1 MEKRAVSSVIA
12 IIMIIALTVVMVFVV
27 LTGIKTIINKK
38 ISSSESCSQIRDKV
52 FLEELYTCYNS
63 SSKEVY
69 FSISV
74 KDIQLNKIS
83 FLLENKQ
90 NSKSF
95 EITSTPKIC
104 SGIRYF
110 DGNYSN
116 PIKIPDKYSGRVY
129 ALNLSL
135 IGFSGLPDYISITPY
150 INNNACPINLKN
162 KLYDCVKMKPF
173 V

>member
-12 IIMIIALTVVMVFVV
+12 IIMIIALTVVMAVVV
-27 LTGIKTIINKK
+27 LAGIKIIINKK
-38 ISSSESCSQIRDKV
+38 MSSSESCSQIRDKV
-52 FLEELYTCYNS
+52 FLEELYTCYNT

-74 KDIQLNKIS
+74 KDIKLSKIS
-83 FLLENKQ
+83 LLLENKQ

-95 EITSTPKIC
+95 EITSTLKTY

-110 DGNYSN
+110 DGSYSN
-116 PIKIPDKYSGRVY
+116 PIKVPDKYSGRVY

-135 IGFSGLPDYISITPY
+135 FGFSGFPDYISITPY
-150 INNNACPINLKN
+150 INNEACSVNLKN
-162 KLYDCVKMKPF
+162 KLYNCIKMEPF